1 MKSGSVLTAGSEHA
15 EETKRTRMAE
25 RGERPASERIP
36 ILQIE
41 DFLLTSIQV
50 PLHDRLALQF
60 QQDLL
65 QTIERTRAK
74 GLLIDI
80 TAIDVV
86 DSFITR
92 ILVEIAKMAS
102 LMGVKT
108 VIVGLRPEISITL
121 VEFGVEFNGIKTALN
136 LEKGLEMLRAWKK
149 GDYGEN
155 YGENRD

>member
-1 MKSGSVLTAGSEHA
+1 
-15 EETKRTRMAE
+15 
-25 RGERPASERIP
+25 
-36 ILQIE
+36 
-41 DFLLTSIQV
+41 V

-121 VEFGVEFNGIKTALN
+121 VEFGVEFNGIETVLN
-136 LEKGLEMLRAWKK
+136 LERGLEMLRAWKR
-149 GDYGEN
+149 GEHGAYG
-155 YGENRD
+155 GEDKD

>member
-15 EETKRTRMAE
+15 EETKRTGMAE